1 MITHGQDTAILRDLV
16 CRYAQVAADDVQD
29 RRRLRWRSLNSL
41 APVAPPIYV
50 RGGNCWDEVPE
61 INDRRCQD
69 PLLAGLERQVRRLL
83 YRTGL
88 NDDSVFEPW
97 LRIGAVHRTGG
108 WGLEPTRVAPAE
120 PGGAWKHDPPI
131 REPEDIR
138 KLVMP
143 RHEIDEAAT
152 AERAARAREAVGD
165 ILPIH
170 VDRGPTWRMWS
181 ADLSTDLGQL
191 RGIETFML
199 DMMDRPEWLHEL
211 MAFLRNGVLAAHQQ
225 AEDAGD
231 WSLAEHENQAF
242 VYSRELPDPA
252 PNSYGA
258 KRSRLWG
265 YAAAQ
270 EFTLV
275 SPAMHEEFLLS
286 YQRPI
291 LEKFGLVAY
300 GCCEDLTR
308 KIDMLRSV
316 PNLRRIAVAPRA
328 DVAKC
333 AEQIGGDYVMSYR
346 PNPAEMVCCGFDAH
360 RIRRIVRRDLA
371 ICRGLCVDIT
381 LKDAETVEHQPQRLR
396 DWTRI
401 VREVAERY
409 TS

>member
-1 MITHGQDTAILRDLV
+1 MNTSTHDTAVLRDLV
-16 CRYAQVAADDVQD
+16 SRYAEITADDVQD
-29 RRRLRWRSLNSL
+29 RRRRRWRDLNSL
-41 APVAPPIYV
+41 SPVAPPIYV
-50 RGGNCWDEVPE
+50 RGGNCLEEVPE
-61 INDRRCQD
+61 INERRCQD
-69 PLLAGLERQVRRLL
+69 RLLAGLERQVRYLL
-83 YRTGL
+83 YWASL

-108 WGLEPTRVAPAE
+108 WGLEPRRIGPAE
-120 PGGAWKHDPPI
+120 PGGAWKHIPPI
-131 REPEDIR
+131 QEPDDIR
-138 KLVMP
+138 KLIMP
-143 RHEIDEAAT
+143 RHEIDQAAT
-152 AERAARAREAVGD
+152 AERAARARDAVGD

-170 VDRGPTWRMWS
+170 VDRGPAWRMWS
-181 ADLSTDLGQL
+181 ADLSTDLGHL

-211 MAFLRNGVLAAHQQ
+211 MAFLRDGVLAAHKQ

-231 WSLAEHENQAF
+231 WSLAEHQNQAMT
-242 VYSRELPDPA
+242 YSRELPDPA

-258 KRSRLWG
+258 KRSQLWG

-308 KIDMLRSV
+308 KIDMLRV
-316 PNLRRIAVAPRA
+316 LPNLRRIAVAPRA
-328 DVAKC
+328 DVARC

-346 PNPAEMVCCGFDAH
+346 PNPAEMVCCGFDAN
-360 RIRRIVRRDLA
+360 RVRRIISRDLTA
-371 ICRGLCVDIT
+371 CRGQCLDIT
-381 LKDAETVEHQPQRLR
+381 LKDVNTVEHQPQRLAE
-396 DWTRI
+396 WVRI
-401 VREVAERY
+401 VREVIAEVW
-409 TS
+409 